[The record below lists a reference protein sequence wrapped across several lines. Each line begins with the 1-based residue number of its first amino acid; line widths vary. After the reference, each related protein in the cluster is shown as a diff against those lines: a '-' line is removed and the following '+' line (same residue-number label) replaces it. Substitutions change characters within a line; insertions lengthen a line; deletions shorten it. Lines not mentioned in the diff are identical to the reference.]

1 MFNLQFCKSL
11 WPSTVPVGIAYP
23 TSFIKKTIRITMIT
37 SIYASFSAILIVR
50 LSLSV
55 IKLRGK
61 NRISVGDGGNE
72 ELLLAIRTHAN
83 AVEYI
88 PIALLL
94 LLTLELNGAPK
105 ILIHLLGATLIIGRI
120 IHAMGLPAKNLQKRV
135 LGMQIT
141 IYLLIAL
148 ALLNILFLFF
158 NESLKF

>member
-1 MFNLQFCKSL
+1 
-11 WPSTVPVGIAYP
+11 
-23 TSFIKKTIRITMIT
+23 MIT
-37 SIYASFSAILIVR
+37 SLYASISAFLIVR

-55 IKLRGK
+55 IKLRRK

-72 ELLLAIRTHAN
+72 ELQLAIRTHSN

-94 LLTLELNGAPK
+94 LLTLELNAAPK

-120 IHAMGLPAKNLQKRV
+120 IHSIGVPAKNLKRRV

-141 IYLLIAL
+141 IFLLIAL

>member
-1 MFNLQFCKSL
+1 
-11 WPSTVPVGIAYP
+11 
-23 TSFIKKTIRITMIT
+23 MIT
-37 SIYASFSAILIVR
+37 SIYASLAVLLIVR
-50 LSLSV
+50 LSISV
-55 IKLRGK
+55 IKLRRK
-61 NRISVGDGGNE
+61 NRITVGDGGNE
-72 ELLLAIRTHAN
+72 ELQLAIRTHSN

-120 IHAMGLPAKNLQKRV
+120 FHAMGLPAKNLKRRV

-148 ALLNILFLFF
+148 AILNILFLAFS
-158 NESLKF
+158 ESLKL

>member
-1 MFNLQFCKSL
+1 
-11 WPSTVPVGIAYP
+11 
-23 TSFIKKTIRITMIT
+23 MIT
-37 SIYASFSAILIVR
+37 SLYASLSALLIVK

-55 IKLRGK
+55 IKLRRK
-61 NRISVGDGGNE
+61 NRISVGDGGNK
-72 ELLLAIRTHAN
+72 ELQLAIRTHSN

-120 IHAMGLPAKNLQKRV
+120 IHSMGLSAKNLQKRV

-148 ALLNILFLFF
+148 AILNMLFLFF
-158 NESLKF
+158 TGPLKLW

>member
-1 MFNLQFCKSL
+1 
-11 WPSTVPVGIAYP
+11 
-23 TSFIKKTIRITMIT
+23 MIT
-37 SIYASFSAILIVR
+37 SLYASISALLIVR

-55 IKLRGK
+55 IKLRRK

-72 ELLLAIRTHAN
+72 ELQLAIRTHSN

-88 PIALLL
+88 PIVLLL

-105 ILIHLLGATLIIGRI
+105 ILIHLMGATLIIGRI
-120 IHAMGLPAKNLQKRV
+120 IHSIGLPAKNLQKRV

-141 IYLLIAL
+141 IFLLIAL